1 MNHCGTYTIETKRL
15 LLREFMVEDAEAMF
29 QNWASD
35 KEVTKF
41 LTWPAYTSLDTAIH
55 ILSEWTASYEK
66 SNGQQVDIDFDVYYL
81 MQELNGKLHIFGWIS
96 GNEQELLKQ
105 YGII

>member
-1 MNHCGTYTIETKRL
+1 MEEDKICIPRYKSEVRGLDMNHCGTYTIETKRL

-41 LTWPAYTSLDTAIH
+41 L
-55 ILSEWTASYEK
+55 
-66 SNGQQVDIDFDVYYL
+66 
-81 MQELNGKLHIFGWIS
+81 
-96 GNEQELLKQ
+96 
-105 YGII
+105 

>member
-55 ILSEWTASYEK
+55 IFDYSAGIAPVRNFVPHRASA
-66 SNGQQVDIDFDVYYL
+66 L
-81 MQELNGKLHIFGWIS
+81 
-96 GNEQELLKQ
+96 
-105 YGII
+105 